1 MIDPALKGR
10 DMTARGEALGPEP
23 RTKSKALKGRYT
35 GVEKHFALSGLR
47 GKNRPFTQG
56 CALGYHIRALQARRS
71 TRAAFTLF
79 ELILA
84 VALAAVLLTLIGTAI
99 NLYLMR
105 VDADRTR
112 VEEAQLA
119 RSVLTMIADDI
130 RASTVYQKQDTS
142 AIAAL
147 MAAGTPYDT
156 DDWDKARQTPSGG
169 ATGAPGGTAA
179 AVKITGMGG
188 STSGASAGGAS
199 GGSGASSMAAMS
211 GMGGESEDE
220 SDDTMPLGL
229 SGSDVELYVDATR
242 LPQQDELFNT
252 VTGYTN
258 APSAASSNPGGSGS
272 STVAAEVNP
281 PADLKTVHYY
291 VRPGAALEPGSAA
304 ATSLAPDAQA
314 GAGGLV
320 REEIPRRMRVFA
332 EQSGT
337 SNILNSSGVLV
348 APEVTQIQFKY
359 YDGSQLTDAW
369 DMKELKKLPIA
380 IEVCI
385 SLRSARA
392 GSNADNTSAD
402 SVNSSRVYRQVVY
415 LPMAQQSESEA
426 ANAEAAAQS
435 AAASS
440 SSSTNSSSSSSSS
453 SGSAFG
459 EQ

>member
-1 MIDPALKGR
+1 M
-10 DMTARGEALGPEP
+10 
-23 RTKSKALKGRYT
+23 
-35 GVEKHFALSGLR
+35 
-47 GKNRPFTQG
+47 
-56 CALGYHIRALQARRS
+56 RRR
-71 TRAAFTLF
+71 RAAFTLF

-84 VALAAVLLTLIGTAI
+84 VALAAVLLTLIGMAI

-105 VDADRTR
+105 VDTDRTR

-119 RSVLTMIADDI
+119 RSVLTMIADDL
-130 RASTVYQKQDTS
+130 RSASVYQKQDTS

-156 DDWDKARQTPSGG
+156 DDWDKARQTPTGG

-179 AVKITGMGG
+179 AVKLTGMGG

-199 GGSGASSMAAMS
+199 AGSGASSMGGMS
-211 GMGGESEDE
+211 AIGGESEDE

-229 SGSDVELYVDATR
+229 SGSSEELYVDATR
-242 LPQQDELFNT
+242 LPPQDELFST

-291 VRPGAALEPGSAA
+291 VRQGAALEPGSAA
-304 ATSLAPDAQA
+304 ATSLAPDAQSS
-314 GAGGLV
+314 AGGLV

-332 EQSGT
+332 EQTGNSDVVNTSGM
-337 SNILNSSGVLV
+337 LV

-385 SLRSARA
+385 WLRSARA
-392 GSNADNTSAD
+392 ASSADSTSAD

-426 ANAEAAAQS
+426 ANAEAASQS
-435 AAASS
+435 STTSS
-440 SSSTNSSSSSSSS
+440 SSSTSSTTGSSST